1 MGILAWTTLL
11 PILGAVLV
19 ALIPKEEEAIHRG
32 IGFLVALVTFLVSLL
47 ILGDFDSAQAGF
59 QLEVNKA
66 WVPALGIQ
74 FHLGV
79 DGISL
84 WLVLLTTLMMPI
96 TLFAPQA
103 IGLRNIRVREF
114 TVAMLVME
122 TGMIGAFLAVDL
134 FLFYVFW
141 ELMLV
146 PMYFIIGIWGGER
159 RLYASIKFVIYTLIG
174 SLLMLA
180 AILYLYVQ
188 AHQLTGTWSFDYA
201 TYASLTLPEQ
211 PQLLC
216 FAAFTLAFMIKV
228 PLFPLHTWLPDA
240 HVEAPTGGSVILAAV
255 MLKFGAYGFLRF
267 AMSFFPLAAWETAPL
282 IAILSVIG
290 IIFGAL
296 MAYVQDDVKKLVA
309 YSSVSHLGFVI
320 LGLLTLN
327 PQGIEGGIYQML
339 AHGIST
345 GGLFLGVG
353 VLYERRHTRRLDDF
367 GGLWKQMPTFSALFL
382 IIVLASVGLPGLC
395 GFIGE
400 FLILLGTFTAG
411 KGWTQMGLPGERMFP
426 NPMLLGALSA
436 SAVIFAAMYL
446 LMMYQK
452 IFFGPLDKPENRDP
466 HVKDIHGREVWVFGA
481 ICLAALVM
489 GVYPRPILD
498 RTEASVKAF
507 SENFQKRLAESYK
520 NPDGAPRFYPAPPP
534 GAAPAAPAAPAG
546 DTPPAAPAAPTP
558 APAGGGTP

>member
-11 PILGAVLV
+11 PILGAILV
-19 ALIPKEEEAIHRG
+19 ALVPKEEESIHRG
-32 IGFLVALVTFLVSLL
+32 IGFLVSLVTFLVSLL
-47 ILGDFDSAQAGF
+47 ILADFQTAEAGM
-59 QLEVNKA
+59 QMVVNKP
-66 WVPALGIQ
+66 WVPALGIN

-96 TLFAPQA
+96 TLFSPQA

-141 ELMLV
+141 ELMLI

-159 RLYASIKFVIYTLIG
+159 RLYASIKFVIYTLVG

-188 AHQLTGTWSFDYA
+188 AHALTGTWSFDYA
-201 TYASLTLPEQ
+201 TYASLSLPEQ
-211 PQLLC
+211 PQMLC
-216 FAAFTLAFMIKV
+216 FLAFTLAFMIKV

-267 AMSFFPLAAWETAPL
+267 AMAFFPLATFEAGPA

-309 YSSVSHLGFVI
+309 YSSVSHLGFVV

-367 GGLWKQMPTFSALFL
+367 GGLWKQMPKFAALYL

-395 GFIGE
+395 GFVGE
-400 FLILLGTFTAG
+400 FLVLVGTFTAE
-411 KGWTQMGLPGERMFP
+411 KGWQAAGIPGEGLFWR
-426 NPMLLGALSA
+426 PMLMGTLAA
-436 SAVIFAAMYL
+436 SAVILAAMYL
-446 LMMYQK
+446 LTMYQK

-466 HVKDIHGREVWVFGA
+466 HVKDIHGKETWVFGV

-489 GVYPRPILD
+489 GVYPRPILE

-507 SENFQKRLAESYK
+507 SENFQ
-520 NPDGAPRFYPAPPP
+520 
-534 GAAPAAPAAPAG
+534 
-546 DTPPAAPAAPTP
+546 
-558 APAGGGTP
+558 

>member
-19 ALIPKEEEAIHRG
+19 ALIPKEEESIQRG
-32 IGFLVALVTFLVSLL
+32 IGFLVSLVTFLVSLL
-47 ILGDFDSAQAGF
+47 ILVDFETVQAGL
-59 QLEVNKA
+59 QMEVNKE
-66 WVPALGIQ
+66 WVPALGMR

-96 TLFAPQA
+96 TLFSPQA
-103 IGLRNIRVREF
+103 IGLRNVRVREF

-141 ELMLV
+141 ELMLI

-188 AHQLTGTWSFDYA
+188 AHALTGTWSFDYA

-211 PQLLC
+211 PQMLC
-216 FAAFTLAFMIKV
+216 FLAFTLAFMIKV

-267 AMSFFPLAAWETAPL
+267 AMAFFPLAAFETGPM

-367 GGLWKQMPTFSALFL
+367 GGLWKQMPKFAALFL
-382 IIVLASVGLPGLC
+382 MIVLASVGLPGLC
-395 GFIGE
+395 GFIG
-400 FLILLGTFTAG
+400 
-411 KGWTQMGLPGERMFP
+411 
-426 NPMLLGALSA
+426 
-436 SAVIFAAMYL
+436 
-446 LMMYQK
+446 
-452 IFFGPLDKPENRDP
+452 
-466 HVKDIHGREVWVFGA
+466 
-481 ICLAALVM
+481 
-489 GVYPRPILD
+489 
-498 RTEASVKAF
+498 
-507 SENFQKRLAESYK
+507 
-520 NPDGAPRFYPAPPP
+520 
-534 GAAPAAPAAPAG
+534 
-546 DTPPAAPAAPTP
+546 
-558 APAGGGTP
+558 